1 MERTLVIIKPDG
13 VRRGLIGQVITRYE
27 QKGFKII
34 AGKLMMTNRETIEEH
49 YIEHKGK
56 SFYEELIQYFL
67 EGLIFVM
74 VVEGESAIEIVRNIH
89 GNKDPQKAL
98 PGTIRGDFANSTT
111 KNIVHASDC
120 LESAKR
126 EVSIWF
132 PELKYIRSDSEEFK
146 IEKYNN

>member
-34 AGKLMMTNRETIEEH
+34 AGKLMMANEETVKEH
-49 YIEHKGK
+49 YIEHKDK
-56 SFYEELIQYFL
+56 DFYEELIEYFL

-74 VVEGESAIEIVRNIH
+74 VVEGENVIEIVRNIH
-89 GNKDPQKAL
+89 GNKDPKKAL

-126 EVSIWF
+126 EVGIWF
-132 PELKYIRSDSEEFK
+132 PEIKYIK
-146 IEKYNN
+146 N

>member
-27 QKGFKII
+27 RKGFKII
-34 AGKLMMTNRETIEEH
+34 AGKLMMADKETIEEH

-56 SFYEELIQYFL
+56 KFYEELVQYFL

-74 VVEGESAIEIVRNIH
+74 VVEGEDSIEIVRNIH
-89 GNKDPQKAL
+89 GNKDPKIAL
-98 PGTIRGDFANSTT
+98 PGTIRGDYANSTT

-126 EVSIWF
+126 EISIWF
-132 PELKYIRSDSEEFK
+132 PELDYIK
-146 IEKYNN
+146 N

>member
-27 QKGFKII
+27 RKGFKII
-34 AGKLMMTNRETIEEH
+34 AGKLMMADKETIEEH

-56 SFYEELIQYFL
+56 NFYEELVHYFL

-74 VVEGESAIEIVRNIH
+74 AVEGEDSIEIVRNIH
-89 GNKDPQKAL
+89 GNKDPKIAL
-98 PGTIRGDFANSTT
+98 PGTIRGDYANSTT

-120 LESAKR
+120 LESAER
-126 EVSIWF
+126 EISIWF
-132 PELKYIRSDSEEFK
+132 PELQYIK
-146 IEKYNN
+146 N